1 MLFETLH
8 AQAQRLTTSLA
19 PLGGEGELV
28 WYRWGSGPVLVL
40 LHGGTGS
47 WRHWVRNI
55 RFLAESYTVLA
66 ADMPGLGESAMA
78 PGPAEP
84 QSVAAALAASL
95 AELLGPER
103 LYDLAGFSFGSN
115 IGTHLAAIEGAHVR
129 SHTIIGAASL
139 GFQRQPVELLKIR
152 DKQGEERMA
161 THRLNLNALML
172 KHPANIDDE
181 AVRIQ
186 EWNTVNARL
195 RSRGFASGSSLKD
208 QLPHVAAPMRAIW
221 GEFDQVAW
229 PHIPERLAM
238 LHEARPE
245 LISEIIPDAGHWV
258 MYEAPDAFNA
268 ALLRML
274 QAQ

>member
-1 MLFETLH
+1 MLDELQNT
-8 AQAQRLTTSLA
+8 ATRLTTA
-19 PLGGEGELV
+19 CGEGELV
-28 WYRWGSGPVLVL
+28 WHRWGAGPVLVL

-47 WRHWVRNI
+47 WRHFSRNI
-55 RFLAESYTVLA
+55 AFFAERYTVLA

-84 QSVAAALAASL
+84 HSVAAALAASL
-95 AELLGPER
+95 AGLLGPAR
-103 LYDLAGFSFGSN
+103 HYDLAGFSFGAN
-115 IGTHLAAIEGAHVR
+115 IGTHLAAMEGAHVS

-152 DKQGEERMA
+152 DKTGEERVA
-161 THRLNLNALML
+161 THRLNLAALML
-172 KHPANIDDE
+172 KDPAAIDDE

-186 EWNTVNARL
+186 DWNTVHARL

-208 QLPHVAAPMRAIW
+208 QLPHVKAPMRAIW

-238 LHEARPE
+238 LHAARPE
-245 LISEIIPDAGHWV
+245 LISEVIPGAGHWV
-258 MYEAPDAFNA
+258 MYEAPEAFNA

-274 QAQ
+274 QGQL

>member
-1 MLFETLH
+1 MPPFETLQS
-8 AQAQRLTTSLA
+8 QAQRLTT
-19 PLGGEGELV
+19 PCGDGDLV

-47 WRHWVRNI
+47 WRHFARNI
-55 RFLAESYTVLA
+55 GFFAERYTVLA

-84 QSVAAALAASL
+84 HSVAAALAASL
-95 AELLGPER
+95 AELLGPDR
-103 LYDLAGFSFGSN
+103 HYDLAGFSFGSN
-115 IGTHLAAIEGAHVR
+115 IGTHLAAIEGVHIR
-129 SHTIIGAASL
+129 SHTIVGAASL
-139 GFQRQPVELLKIR
+139 GFQRQPVQLLKIR
-152 DKQGEERMA
+152 DKTGEERVA

-172 KHPANIDDE
+172 KNPDLIDDE
-181 AVRIQ
+181 AVAIQ
-186 EWNTVNARL
+186 DWNTVHARL

-208 QLPHVAAPMRAIW
+208 QLPHVKAPMRAIW

-238 LHEARPE
+238 LHAARPE
-245 LISEIIPDAGHWV
+245 LISEVISGAGHWV
-258 MYEAPDAFNA
+258 MYEAPDAFNT

-274 QAQ
+274 QAR

>member
-1 MLFETLH
+1 MLDEL
-8 AQAQRLTTSLA
+8 QNTTTRQTTA
-19 PLGGEGELV
+19 CGEGELV
-28 WYRWGSGPVLVL
+28 WQRWGAGPVLVL

-55 RFLAESYTVLA
+55 GVLARHYTVLA

-84 QSVAAALAASL
+84 HSVAAALSASL
-95 AELLGPER
+95 AELLGPDR
-103 LYDLAGFSFGSN
+103 RYDLAGFSFGAN
-115 IGTHLAAIEGAHVR
+115 IGTHLAAIEGAHIR
-129 SHTIIGAASL
+129 SHTIVGAASL
-139 GFQRQPVELLKIR
+139 GFERQPVELLKIR
-152 DKQGEERMA
+152 DKTGEERVA

-172 KHPANIDDE
+172 KNPVAIDDE

-186 EWNTVNARL
+186 EWNTVHARL

-208 QLPHVAAPMRAIW
+208 QLPHVRAPMRAIW

-229 PHIPERLAM
+229 PHIPARLAM
-238 LHEARPE
+238 LHAARPE
-245 LISEIIPDAGHWV
+245 LLSEITPGAGHWV

-274 QAQ
+274 RAPG